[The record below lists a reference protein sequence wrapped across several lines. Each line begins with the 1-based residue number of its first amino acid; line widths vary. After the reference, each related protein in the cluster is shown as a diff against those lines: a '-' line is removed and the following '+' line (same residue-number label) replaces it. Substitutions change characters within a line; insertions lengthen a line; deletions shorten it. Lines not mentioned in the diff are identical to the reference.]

1 MEAMLDRIDP
11 VFELC
16 GARVEFVNA
25 ATDSI
30 PRVPIRPTDVRIGDF
45 VRHGFARLQRV
56 CWAPIARNPPAGFE
70 VAWVAGADRVPLVSC
85 SEVSLLLSL
94 FSFCRSAVA
103 PLAPPRRVTR

>member
-25 ATDSI
+25 ATDFDSTG
-30 PRVPIRPTDVRIGDF
+30 PDPTYGRPDRRFLSGTVSPACSAYAGR
-45 VRHGFARLQRV
+45 RCAK
-56 CWAPIARNPPAGFE
+56 PSAGFE